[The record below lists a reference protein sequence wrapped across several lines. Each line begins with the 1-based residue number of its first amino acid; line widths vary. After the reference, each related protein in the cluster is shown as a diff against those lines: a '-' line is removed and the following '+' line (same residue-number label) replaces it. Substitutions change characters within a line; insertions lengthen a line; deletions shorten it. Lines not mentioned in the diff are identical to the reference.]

1 MSTTSAPTPDF
12 EVFFDGECPL
22 CVREI
27 QLLRRLDRRQKLLF
41 TDISE
46 PHFDPSSTGKDWQT
60 LMDRIHG
67 RMPDGTVIEGF
78 EVFRQLYTA
87 VGLGWLMALTRLGG
101 ISHLCDWSYRLF
113 ARNRLKLT
121 GRCIKDAEGNCT
133 LSRPSAGV

>member
-1 MSTTSAPTPDF
+1 MAASAPPVF

-27 QLLRRLDRRQKLLF
+27 QLLRKLDRHERLRF
-41 TDISE
+41 TDIAQ
-46 PHFDPSSTGKDWQT
+46 PTFDPSTTGKDWQT

-78 EVFRQLYTA
+78 EVFRQLYAA
-87 VGLGWLMALTRLGG
+87 VGFGWLVAVTRLYGL
-101 ISHLCDWSYRLF
+101 SHLCEWSYRVF

-121 GRCIKDAEGNCT
+121 GRCIKDAEGSCT
-133 LSRPSAGV
+133 LARPQPLP